1 MDHSL
6 FQDSLEITVSGMAM
20 GCHSL
25 QWNGYELIVYK
36 ALWGELVLS
45 LLGGQVLLFRPAG
58 EEPLLWLT
66 EKPAGAPAAIRGGI
80 PVCWPWFAEHPEKPE
95 LPKHG
100 VARTARWQIDDQHVD
115 DAGGRWLMSPEHSLC
130 DGIQLQLEIT
140 VADAELSLA
149 LTTTNGSD
157 QPLAVTQALHS
168 YFAVSDSRETEIL
181 GLADCRCLD
190 KVQGMQPGVMPS
202 SLRFTAETDLVVE
215 QADNSEAV
223 VLIDHG
229 WKRGLRITKRGGGST
244 VVWNPGAA
252 AANIGD
258 VGMDQV
264 SRFVCV
270 EAARTRFFDD
280 QTLAVGATQTLATSV
295 SVLPYPQRD
304 QLE

>member
-1 MDHSL
+1 MS
-6 FQDSLEITVSGMAM
+6 DSTLKADLEQQISRFADGQHA
-20 GCHSL
+20 L
-25 QWNGYELIVYK
+25 QWCGYDLLLCK
-36 ALWGELVLS
+36 QSWGELVIS

-58 EEPLLWLT
+58 EKPLLWLT
-66 EKPAGAPAAIRGGI
+66 AKPVGAPGAIRGGV

-95 LPKHG
+95 LTKHG
-100 VARTARWQIDDQHVD
+100 VARTARWQIDSQAVD
-115 DAGGRWLMSPEHSLC
+115 AAGGRWLMSPEQSLL

-181 GLADCRCLD
+181 GLAGCRCLD

-258 VGMDQV
+258 IGMDQV